1 MAELL
6 ADPLRRHNASGAISF
21 RSRQGA
27 MRRVYVQRAA
37 RATQSEF
44 ADGLMQGFGSLD
56 AFQFGNFVLEL
67 QLAPLQLRQSALIR
81 RWVMPFAFD
90 VTVEGVVTAFKLS
103 EVTFQRHALLLWET
117 HPRR

>member
-1 MAELL
+1 MRL
-6 ADPLRRHNASGAISF
+6 AQSLPDR
-21 RSRQGA
+21 
-27 MRRVYVQRAA
+27 A
-37 RATQSEF
+37 RAPCGASTSNGRLAPTQSEF

-90 VTVEGVVTAFKLS
+90 VTVKGVVTAFKLS
-103 EVTFQRHALLLWET
+103 EVTFQRHALLLLGDAST
-117 HPRR
+117 KIV